1 MNVKQQMTAQE
12 QAFRAYYASMTDA
25 ELLKIA
31 ANKNSFIEVAQKVLA
46 DELMKRNLGVPPEP
60 SLTIVSRQSTT
71 VRLAQRTLAST
82 KSALL
87 RWRMRLALKKW
98 TKYKQ

>member
-1 MNVKQQMTAQE
+1 MWSSKMTSQE

-46 DELMKRNLGVPPEP
+46 DELKKRNLAVPPEP
-60 SLTIVSRQSTT
+60 SRTIVSRQSTP
-71 VRLAQRTLAST
+71 VRLFQRTFAST

-87 RWRMRLALKKW
+87 KWRMRLASKK
-98 TKYKQ
+98 